1 MSTEQNT
8 GRVAVITGASSGIL
22 QAVAEELGSGATAIE
37 ADDLVLITAPALALA
52 LAIGVGHPPRL
63 AIGPVRRLGF
73 FGCGGPAREEVHCL
87 L

>member
-22 QAVAEELGSGATAIE
+22 QAVAEELGSGATAVE
-37 ADDLVLITAPALALA
+37 ADDLVLITAPALA